1 MRCSSSFSSSSSSSS
16 SFSSPKNLLVLQ
28 EEDWDCGLAC
38 ALMVLRALQYS
49 MSSIQGGSGRRA
61 LPSMKELRER
71 CETQSIWT
79 IDLAHLLRHYGV
91 GVRMRT
97 VFPGVDPSHQHSQF
111 YKDVISQDQKRV
123 TQLFRRA
130 ADAGISVERK
140 GTTSSEML
148 SLVADHGHVL
158 IVLVDRT
165 ILL

>member
-1 MRCSSSFSSSSSSSS
+1 MRCSSSFSSSSS

-79 IDLAHLLRHYGV
+79 IDLAHLLRYIIFEPCI
-91 GVRMRT
+91 RMRVNHRQYST
-97 VFPGVDPSHQHSQF
+97 YTSWGLQTLRCWRSDAHSVSGGGS
-111 YKDVISQDQKRV
+111 K
-123 TQLFRRA
+123 
-130 ADAGISVERK
+130 
-140 GTTSSEML
+140 SSTL
-148 SLVADHGHVL
+148 S
-158 IVLVDRT
+158 
-165 ILL
+165 IL